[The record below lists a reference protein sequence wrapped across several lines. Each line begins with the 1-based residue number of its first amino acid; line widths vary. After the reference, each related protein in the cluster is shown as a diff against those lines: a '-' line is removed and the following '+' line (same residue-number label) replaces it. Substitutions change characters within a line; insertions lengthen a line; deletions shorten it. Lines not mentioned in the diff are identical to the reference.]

1 MSDRWLQAFRSDPE
15 AAVSALFTGR
25 AGVGFD
31 MRLDVPELL
40 YQWFPPDLAEER
52 GRLDDALFSW
62 LRNMRDDY
70 ASSVQRLGFPVY
82 GKRIGDALI
91 ALQLLDLP
99 RARDAI
105 RSDLDA
111 WLRWLSPL
119 RLAPERD
126 PALECY
132 RLLTHG
138 QPDAGHAA
146 MWLRLAT
153 DGRPEYLTVALAG
166 LQRLPNDGNAR
177 KNQMLMLQA
186 LLRHAATVHHDVNA
200 ARRFFDRHFAALRG
214 FAALPGFFPRSPK
227 HWNRVLEDALDSS
240 SNPAQA
246 QMTKDLADDL
256 RERSLSKQP
265 RSSSRPAHSS
275 LPTKEEMTGLAK
287 DIDKLAQSSET
298 LASRLFSLLERYHA
312 HALATSDSHFF
323 ARTLSNLGNKLLE
336 HHRLGMDDL
345 ARFGVMIERALV
357 WEPANPYCWTLW
369 AKWFE
374 VQGEEEA
381 QEAVLRE
388 TLRMFPSNAPA
399 QVELALLLIT
409 RDEECWDEA
418 EQYLRRTI
426 DLDPQNEHAHVVIAH
441 LLALRGRLGDAKKT
455 LADFLDQH
463 PDNQRA
469 RQFLN
474 DLQAGTHT
482 NTATPFEDSPSNR
495 RQAQVDSDY
504 SPTTATNG
512 ALQEVLRRGRLAG
525 EFSRALA
532 GRTNA
537 VQTIKQERLVGDA
550 LAGFYSQWLR
560 LEDTPMCPP
569 HAWAW
574 AACQHWQESATADW
588 RELAKRFPEAASE
601 TDFLRVLARPD
612 PSDVTGWQDRHY
624 SGNGAAPRP
633 VDALM
638 RERKELLVATDLDDN
653 VREEL
658 ACEVMA
664 CLAAKVPEFAASSHD
679 GGLASL

>member
-1 MSDRWLQAFRSDPE
+1 MSDRWLQAFRGDPE

-25 AGVGFD
+25 AGVGSD

-70 ASSVQRLGFPVY
+70 ASSVQGLGFPVY
-82 GKRIGDALI
+82 GKRVGDALI

-138 QPDAGHAA
+138 QPESASYMADMAHAGHAA

-153 DGRPEYLTVALAG
+153 DGRSEYLTVALAG

-177 KNQMLMLQA
+177 KNQMLMLRA

-200 ARRFFDRHFAALRG
+200 ARGFFNRRFAALRG
-214 FAALPGFFPRSPK
+214 FFPRGPR
-227 HWNRVLEDALDSS
+227 HWNGLLNEALDGFLDSS
-240 SNPAQA
+240 ET
-246 QMTKDLADDL
+246 QMATDLAHDL
-256 RERSLSKQP
+256 RERLP
-265 RSSSRPAHSS
+265 VNVPTSSHGKAPAKRQEWRTLGEDIVNQVGSDA
-275 LPTKEEMTGLAK
+275 LAH
-287 DIDKLAQSSET
+287 
-298 LASRLFSLLERYHA
+298 RLFDILERNHEYA
-312 HALATSDSHFF
+312 SATGDSYAFVR
-323 ARTLSNLGNKLLE
+323 ALSNLGNDLLV
-336 HHRLGMDDL
+336 HHHLGMEDL
-345 ARFGVMIERALV
+345 TRFGVMIERALV
-357 WEPANPYCWTLW
+357 WEPANPYCWMLW
-369 AKWFE
+369 AKWFQ
-374 VQGEEEA
+374 VQGQKEA
-381 QEAVLRE
+381 QEAILRE
-388 TLRMFPSNAPA
+388 MLRMFPSNAPA
-399 QVELALLLIT
+399 QVELARLLIA

-426 DLDPQNEHAHVVIAH
+426 DLDPQNGHAHVVIAR
-441 LLALRGRLGDAKKT
+441 LLALRGRPDDAKKT

-469 RQFLN
+469 RQLL
-474 DLQAGTHT
+474 DGLQAGTHI
-482 NTATPFEDSPSNR
+482 NTATQLEDSS
-495 RQAQVDSDY
+495 SDWHQEQIGSYY
-504 SPTTATNG
+504 SPTTATKG

-525 EFSRALA
+525 EFRRALVI
-532 GRTNA
+532 GRTDA
-537 VQTIKQERLVGDA
+537 VQTIKQESLIGDA
-550 LAGFYSQWLR
+550 LAGFYSQWLK
-560 LEDTPMCPP
+560 LEDTPACPP

-574 AACQHWQESATADW
+574 TACQHWQESAAADW
-588 RELAKRFPEAASE
+588 KKLAERFPEAASE
-601 TDFLRVLARPD
+601 TDFLRVLARQD
-612 PSDVTGWQDRHY
+612 PPGAIHWQDH

-638 RERKELLVATDLDDN
+638 RERQELLVATDLDDN

-664 CLAAKVPEFAASSHD
+664 CSAARVPEFAAASHN
-679 GGLASL
+679 GGLTSL